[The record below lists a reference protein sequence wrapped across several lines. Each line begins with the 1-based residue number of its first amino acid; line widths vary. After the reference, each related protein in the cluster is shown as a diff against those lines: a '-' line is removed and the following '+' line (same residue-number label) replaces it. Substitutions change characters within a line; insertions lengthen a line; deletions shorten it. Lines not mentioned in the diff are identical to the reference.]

1 MSSTKERIDILLVEQ
16 GFFESREKA
25 KASLMAGLVF
35 ADEERIEKPGTKL
48 SREAKITV
56 KGAIHPYVSRGG
68 LKLEKALRFFAISV
82 QDVLMLDIGASTGGF
97 TDCALQNGAARVIAI
112 DVGYNQLDWS
122 LRSDSRVYVME
133 RTNFRYLQPSDLPQG
148 NQANFATID
157 VSFISLKL
165 MLPPLKLLLASG
177 SKIIALIKP
186 QFEAGRDKVGKSG
199 VVRDSAVHREVLN
212 TVLEFA
218 AKQGFQLKGLT
229 FSPITGGE
237 GNIEFLAYWTL
248 DKSVD
253 ELKDEET
260 SLASTLEP
268 HWHKKMDETVLEA
281 TTTFKVT
288 SKF

>member
-35 ADEERIEKPGTKL
+35 ANEERIEKPGTKL
-48 SREAKITV
+48 PRDVKLTV

-68 LKLEKALRFFAISV
+68 LKLEKALRFFSISV
-82 QDVLMLDIGASTGGF
+82 KDVLMLDIGASTGGF
-97 TDCALQNGAARVIAI
+97 TDCALQNGAASVIAI

-122 LRSDSRVYVME
+122 LRSDSRVHVME

-148 NQANFATID
+148 NEANFATID

-186 QFEAGRDKVGKSG
+186 QFEAGREKVGKSG
-199 VVRDSAVHREVLN
+199 VVRDSAVHRDVLYM
-212 TVLEFA
+212 VLEFA
-218 AKQGFQLKGLT
+218 AKQGFHLQGLT

-248 DKSVD
+248 DKSAEVL
-253 ELKDEET
+253 EDEET
-260 SLASTLEP
+260 LTTSTLEP
-268 HWHKKMDETVLEA
+268 HWYKKIDEIVLEA
-281 TTTFKVT
+281 ASTFKGT
-288 SKF
+288 SKS

>member
-16 GFFESREKA
+16 GFFDSREKA

-35 ADEERIEKPGTKL
+35 ANEERIEKPGTKL
-48 SREAKITV
+48 PREVKLTV

-68 LKLEKALRFFAISV
+68 LKLEKALRFFSISV

-97 TDCALQNGAARVIAI
+97 TDCALQNGAASVIAI

-122 LRSDSRVYVME
+122 LRSDSRVHVME

-148 NQANFATID
+148 NEPNFATID

-165 MLPPLKLLLASG
+165 MLPPLKLLLDSG

-186 QFEAGRDKVGKSG
+186 QFEAGREKVGKSG
-199 VVRDSAVHREVLN
+199 VVRDSAVHREVLH
-212 TVLEFA
+212 TVLDFA
-218 AKQGFQLKGLT
+218 AKQGFHLQGLT
-229 FSPITGGE
+229 FSPITGGD

-248 DKSVD
+248 DNRYE
-253 ELKDEET
+253 ELEDDKT
-260 SLASTLEP
+260 SITSNSEP
-268 HWHKKMDETVLEA
+268 HWHKKIDEVVLEA
-281 TTTFKVT
+281 TSTFKGT
-288 SKF
+288 SKS

>member
-25 KASLMAGLVF
+25 KASIMAGLVF

-48 SREAKITV
+48 SREAKLLV

-68 LKLEKALRFFAISV
+68 LKLEKALKYFSIPI
-82 QDVLMLDIGASTGGF
+82 QDAVMLDIGASTGGF

-122 LRSDSRVYVME
+122 LRSDSRVHVME
-133 RTNFRYLQPSDLPQG
+133 RTNFRYMVPADLPSRVVP
-148 NQANFATID
+148 NFATID

-165 MLPPLKLLLASG
+165 MLPPLKALLADG
-177 SKIIALIKP
+177 SRIMALIKP

-199 VVRDSAVHREVLN
+199 VVRDSAVHREVLQ

-218 AKQGFQLKGLT
+218 AKEGYSLQGLT

-248 DKSVD
+248 EVNSATAH
-253 ELKDEET
+253 EIN
-260 SLASTLEP
+260 LARTLEP
-268 HWHKKMDETVLEA
+268 QWYTKIDEIVQEA
-281 TTTFKVT
+281 TKTFKGND
-288 SKF
+288 K